1 MTERRKILN
10 RGSWRL
16 EALTF
21 TAGASVT
28 NSAIDARG
36 FRLAKIFIPSNWT
49 AAKVTVNEAALA
61 SGTFYPIQEEI
72 LAANIALTA
81 TAGKPIGIS
90 SYVAALSGLSY
101 FKLGSVSTSDG
112 STAVNQAGT
121 AASKAV
127 TVETGKVLTFTSGV
141 AGTASNALTLTIQ
154 ANTTDDLAVSNPA
167 GTSNILIKLATTT
180 ASKNAASAIQA
191 AIRAIAGG
199 AVGGVAITGFTVTG
213 DTAYNAAPT
222 TTPAAGLTALALSG
236 GADTTVYVVLM
247 E

>member
-16 EALTF
+16 EAMTF
-21 TAGASVT
+21 AVGAPT
-28 NSAIDARG
+28 TGILDARG
-36 FRLAKIFIPSNWT
+36 YSLARIVSPANLTT
-49 AAKVTVNEAALA
+49 ANYTINEAPTAD
-61 SGTFYPIQEEI
+61 GTFNPIQM
-72 LAANIALTA
+72 
-81 TAGKPIGIS
+81 GKTGGNLVVKASASKPSLITDDGTPLPGLGFIKIG
-90 SYVAALSGLSY
+90 A
-101 FKLGSVSTSDG
+101 VSTSDG
-112 STAVNQAGT
+112 TSAVNQAGT
-121 AASKAV
+121 KASKAV
-127 TVETGKVLTFTSGV
+127 TIETGKVVTFASGV

-180 ASKNAASAIQA
+180 ASKNAASAIQT

-199 AVGGVAITGFTVTG
+199 TVGGVAITGFTVTG

-222 TTPAAGLTALALSG
+222 TTPAAGLTALALTG
-236 GADTTVYVVLM
+236 GDATTVYVVLV